1 MNPLRSLFAASLL
14 LVPLAAD
21 AQPWVEGI
29 HYEPVPGTHAPRED
43 GRIEVVEAFWYACP
57 SCYNF
62 EPHLV
67 RWLQTKPEDV
77 EFVRVPASLAPNWR
91 VYARAFHTAE
101 ALGVLETMHP
111 IIFRSIHIERAPLNS
126 VDAYVALF
134 TAHTDLDEAR
144 VRETFTGFEVET
156 RMRRGDALVRDYR
169 VSAVPTII
177 VNRRWR
183 TNPAMTRGY
192 PQMVQLIDH
201 LIELERNRAE

>member
-1 MNPLRSLFAASLL
+1 MNSLRSLFAAALL
-14 LVPLAAD
+14 LAPLAAD

-29 HYEPVPGTHAPRED
+29 HYEAVPGTHAPRED

-67 RWLQTKPEDV
+67 RWLETKPDDV

-91 VYARAFHTAE
+91 VYARAFHTAV
-101 ALGVLETMHP
+101 ALDVLETMHP
-111 IIFRSIHIERAPLNS
+111 IIFRAIHIERMRLDS

-134 TAHTDLDEAR
+134 AANTGLEEAT
-144 VRETFTGFEVET
+144 VRETFNSFGVET
-156 RMRRGDALVRDYR
+156 SMRRGDAQVRDYR
-169 VSAVPTII
+169 VSAVPTVI

-183 TNPAMTRGY
+183 TTPAMTRGY
-192 PQMVQLIDH
+192 PQMVQLMNH
-201 LIELERNRAE
+201 LIELERNRVE

>member
-1 MNPLRSLFAASLL
+1 MRSLFAAALL
-14 LVPLAAD
+14 IAPLAAN

-29 HYEPVPGTHAPRED
+29 HYEAVPGTHAPRED

-67 RWLQTKPEDV
+67 RWLESKPEDV
-77 EFVRVPASLAPNWR
+77 AFVRIPANLNPSWR
-91 VYARAFHTAE
+91 VYARAFHAAE

-111 IIFRSIHIERAPLNS
+111 IIFRAIHIERNALSS
-126 VDAYVALF
+126 VDAYAALF
-134 TAHTDLDEAR
+134 TAHTDIDETTF
-144 VRETFTGFEVET
+144 RETFNGFDVET
-156 RMRRGDALVRDYR
+156 RMRRGDALIRDFR

-177 VNRRWR
+177 INRRWR

-192 PQMVQLIDH
+192 PQMVQLINH